1 MRKQGG
7 SLAGQRAEAEIRKSG
22 PDKDGGSYCP
32 PGKLQTSST
41 PLVA

>member
-7 SLAGQRAEAEIRKSG
+7 SLAGQRAQA
-22 PDKDGGSYCP
+22 GSYCP
-32 PGKLQTSST
+32 LGKLQTSST